1 MADEDLIGIFSEK
14 KPGIF
19 IEMFHF
25 SLEKE
30 IAFWARKE
38 STTRLRIETIQESKK
53 DVTKAMVEGSVKKIS
68 FPKYRLA
75 QKKRKVL
82 LRFVPGISEKE
93 IDWVKFPTLF
103 FLCC

>member
-1 MADEDLIGIFSEK
+1 
-14 KPGIF
+14 
-19 IEMFHF
+19 
-25 SLEKE
+25 
-30 IAFWARKE
+30 
-38 STTRLRIETIQESKK
+38 
-53 DVTKAMVEGSVKKIS
+53 MVEGSVKKIS

-103 FLCC
+103 FVLLDFAYLQKDEIVALFSSN